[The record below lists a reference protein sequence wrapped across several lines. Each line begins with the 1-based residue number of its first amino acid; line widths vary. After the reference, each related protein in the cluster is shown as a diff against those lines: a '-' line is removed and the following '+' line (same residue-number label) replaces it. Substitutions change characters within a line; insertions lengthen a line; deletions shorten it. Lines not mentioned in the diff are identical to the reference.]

1 MVTIGMIC
9 FPTESSKEVG
19 KCFMKLP
26 SLPPFMTRRGPYV
39 NSECGV
45 GIKTISIFEY
55 DPSKKAEADEFLGN
69 YYATFFGI
77 PGFTYSIGTWF
88 EIKEAFKMIG
98 LG

>member
-1 MVTIGMIC
+1 MSVANV
-9 FPTESSKEVG
+9 EWVLRLYRYLS
-19 KCFMKLP
+19 
-26 SLPPFMTRRGPYV
+26 MTHP
-39 NSECGV
+39 
-45 GIKTISIFEY
+45 
-55 DPSKKAEADEFLGN
+55 KKAEADEFLGN